1 MKRKIISVFTIFI
14 VLICFL
20 GCSNPSSSSTEDNT
34 TYKIEVGVITNST
47 YTTATNRISNWTE
60 LSYSNIASLR
70 NYLYNNTISDHA
82 IETGITINEI
92 KEFMLSK
99 GFSNYETEN
108 EIKLIKEIG
117 NDITFFE
124 TVYGNDKK
132 AWMYVTK

>member
-1 MKRKIISVFTIFI
+1 MKKKLFGLISI
-14 VLICFL
+14 VGILIFL
-20 GCSNPSSSSTEDNT
+20 GSCSNPSSSDDFT
-34 TYKIEVGVITNST
+34 TYKVEFGVITNST
-47 YTTATNRISNWTE
+47 YTTAMNRISNWTE

-108 EIKLIKEIG
+108 EIRLIKEIG
-117 NDITFFE
+117 NDIAFFE

>member
-108 EIKLIKEIG
+108 EIRLIKEIG
-117 NDITFFE
+117 NDIAFFE

>member
-1 MKRKIISVFTIFI
+1 MKRKIISVFTIFV

-20 GCSNPSSSSTEDNT
+20 GCSNLSSSSTEDNT
-34 TYKIEVGVITNST
+34 TYKVEVGVITNST
-47 YTTATNRISNWTE
+47 YTTAMNRISNWTE

-117 NDITFFE
+117 NDIAFFE

>member
-1 MKRKIISVFTIFI
+1 MKKKLFGLISI
-14 VLICFL
+14 VGILIFL
-20 GCSNPSSSSTEDNT
+20 GSCSNPSSSDDFT
-34 TYKIEVGVITNST
+34 TYKVEFGVITNST
-47 YTTATNRISNWTE
+47 YTTAMNRISNWTE

-99 GFSNYETEN
+99 GLSNYETEN
-108 EIKLIKEIG
+108 EIRLIKEIG
-117 NDITFFE
+117 NDIAFFE